1 MGLFAA
7 ILVGFIATAITKVL
21 TSAATA
27 GDRADDAQSRKD
39 AAEASA
45 KQALA
50 SANLTKT
57 QTIADIGDI
66 RTQGKDFLKGQR
78 ATMGFS
84 GVDITKGSAL
94 DIRNETV
101 AKIEADVGRRQT
113 QGNIDYNAFMTDY
126 VNYTAA
132 AEVEDTSWG
141 SNFLS
146 GL

>member
-1 MGLFAA
+1 MGFWKIFAA
-7 ILVGFIATAITKVL
+7 VFTGGASAIK
-21 TSAATA
+21 SALTA
-27 GDRADDAQSRKD
+27 GDRADDAAARKK
-39 AAEASA
+39 AAEAGA

-57 QTIADIGDI
+57 QTVADIGDI

-94 DIRNETV
+94 DIRNESV

-113 QGNIDYNAFMTDY
+113 QGNIDYNTFMTDY
-126 VNYTAA
+126 ANYVAA
-132 AEVEDTSWG
+132 AAVEDTSWG